1 MDARGTGSDDDL
13 TTLPLDALR
22 QLVYAEGADETDE
35 RWIRAAAELTRRER
49 ASSPAAVDPR
59 HAEAPAESSADADA
73 PARSGRRT
81 LAWAGGALVVGLLAG
96 AGIAAGLGGSAAP
109 SAEPS
114 GSASAE
120 PTASA
125 QEPPDPASVRSLLGT
140 DILGRSR
147 AMGISGILDR
157 QQEQADTPPRSPDG
171 DVDLSSIR
179 GVQTSVGLYAARTI
193 SDDVCLLVYPWT
205 GSVPADGDSPGSGIM
220 SCVPSAQ
227 LAASG
232 LQVTW
237 VANVP
242 TRAFDGSVTMG
253 AGTLTAA
260 VDGNGMV
267 TLASPDRAV
276 AY

>member
-1 MDARGTGSDDDL
+1 MDARASGSDEDL

-35 RWIRAAAELTRRER
+35 RRIRAAAELTRRER

-59 HAEAPAESSADADA
+59 DAEAPAESS
-73 PARSGRRT
+73 
-81 LAWAGGALVVGLLAG
+81 
-96 AGIAAGLGGSAAP
+96 
-109 SAEPS
+109 
-114 GSASAE
+114 
-120 PTASA
+120 ASA

-179 GVQTSVGLYAARTI
+179 GVQTSVGLYAAHTI

-220 SCVPSAQ
+220 SCVPSAE

-242 TRAFDGSVTMG
+242 TRAFDGSVTMA